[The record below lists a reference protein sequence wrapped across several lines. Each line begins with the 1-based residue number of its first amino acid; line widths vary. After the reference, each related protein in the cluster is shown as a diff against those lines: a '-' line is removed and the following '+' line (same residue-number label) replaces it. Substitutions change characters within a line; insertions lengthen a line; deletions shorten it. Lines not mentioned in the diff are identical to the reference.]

1 MKRGKA
7 KRFKAVALALLLLA
21 PWVGGDGGAD
31 PQRRCERLTRG
42 ELQSVVEFLSSDE
55 LEGRA
60 PGTRGGALAEKFMH
74 AWFQGLGLHS
84 RFQPFTLRGFR
95 LDELRL
101 NAAGREL
108 AFGEEA
114 VGSWTGGGGEFRLE
128 GGAVFAGFGIRAPRW
143 DWDDFKGADLRGKV
157 LLVRVNDPGSFL
169 PGIFMGRALTY
180 YGRWTCKV
188 EEAARAGAA
197 AVLLIHTTPSA
208 GYGWEVVRNSWSG
221 EELYLP
227 SDLEKGPAFRGWVR
241 EDALR
246 ALLRGRR
253 IDLDSLYRRSL
264 RRDFRPVDLGF
275 TVRLSGRCRSRE
287 LQARNVVAEVPG
299 SSGRSVVFS
308 AHIDHLGRDE
318 HREGD
323 GIFNG
328 AIDNGS
334 AAAALALTA
343 KVLSAAAGERRLGLI
358 FLACQAEEAGLLGSK
373 HFAAGADPDAIVATV
388 NFEST
393 PVWERSPDMF
403 AEGAQY
409 STLEEEA
416 RAVASGLGLNY
427 VPFSMPELGLFFRSD
442 QFPFARA
449 GIPAVWLS
457 AGERTASGRNRLG
470 EFFQGGAYHT
480 VGDEFDPGW
489 ELEGLRQTV
498 EIAVALAG
506 RLEAARERPRWK
518 GQPPFPIR

>member
-1 MKRGKA
+1 MKQRKA
-7 KRFKAVALALLLLA
+7 KWLAAAALALPLLA
-21 PWVGGDGGAD
+21 PLAAGDRGAD
-31 PQRRCERLTRG
+31 IQRRCERLTR
-42 ELQSVVEFLSSDE
+42 EQLQCVVEFLSSDE

-60 PGTRGGALAEKFMH
+60 PGTRGGALAESYMH
-74 AWFQGLGLHS
+74 AWFKGLGLRS
-84 RFQPFTLRGFR
+84 RFQPFALRGFQ

-101 NAAGREL
+101 NAAGRGL
-108 AFGEEA
+108 AFGEEVA
-114 VGSWTGGGGEFRLE
+114 GSWTGGDGEFRLE
-128 GGAVFAGFGIRAPRW
+128 GGAVFVGFGTRAPRW

-157 LLVRVNDPGSFL
+157 LLVRVNDPGSYL

-180 YGRWTCKV
+180 YGRWTYKV

-197 AVLLIHTTPSA
+197 AVLLIHTAPSA

-227 SDLEKGPAFRGWVR
+227 AELENGPAFRGWVR
-241 EDALR
+241 EESLR
-246 ALLRGRR
+246 GLLRGRR
-253 IDLDSLYRRSL
+253 IDLDALYRRSL

-275 TVRLSGRCRSRE
+275 PVRLSGRCRSRTLE
-287 LQARNVVAEVPG
+287 ARNVVAEIPG
-299 SSGRSVVFS
+299 TSGRSVVLS
-308 AHIDHLGRDE
+308 AHVDHLGRDA
-318 HREGD
+318 RRPGD

-334 AAAALALTA
+334 AVAALALAA
-343 KVLSAAAGERRLGLI
+343 KVLSEAGGERRLGLT

-373 HFAAGADPDAIVATV
+373 RFVAGAAPGAIVASI

-409 STLEEEA
+409 STLEEDA
-416 RAVASGLGLNY
+416 RAVASGLGLNF
-427 VPFSMPELGLFFRSD
+427 VPFSMPELGLYFRSD

-457 AGERTASGRNRLG
+457 AGERTADGRNRLG
-470 EFFQGGAYHT
+470 EFFKGGAYHT
-480 VGDEFDPGW
+480 VADEFDPGW

-498 EIAVALAG
+498 QIAVALAE
-506 RLEAARERPRWK
+506 RLEADREGPRWK
-518 GQPPFPIR
+518 GPPPFPTR

>member
-7 KRFKAVALALLLLA
+7 KWTSAMASALLLLA
-21 PWVGGDGGAD
+21 PLAGGDGVAD
-31 PQRRCERLTRG
+31 PRQRGRRLTR
-42 ELQSVVEFLSSDE
+42 EQLQAVVEFLSSDE

-60 PGTRGGALAEKFMH
+60 PGTRGGALAENFLH
-74 AWFQGLGLHS
+74 AWFKGLGLRS
-84 RFQPFTLRGFR
+84 RFQPFALRGFQ

-101 NAAGREL
+101 DAAGRGL
-108 AFGEEA
+108 AFGEEV
-114 VGSWTGGGGEFRLE
+114 VGSWTGGAGEFRLE

-157 LLVRVNDPGSFL
+157 LLVRVNDPGLFL

-197 AVLLIHTTPSA
+197 AVLLIHTAPSA

-227 SDLEKGPAFRGWVR
+227 GELEKGPAFRGWVR

-264 RRDFRPVDLGF
+264 RRGFRPVDLGF

-287 LQARNVVAEVPG
+287 LQARNVVAEIPG

-308 AHIDHLGRDE
+308 AHIDHLGRDGR
-318 HREGD
+318 REGD

-334 AAAALALTA
+334 AVAALALTA
-343 KVLSAAAGERRLGLI
+343 QVLSEAGGERRLGLT

-373 HFAAGADPDAIVATV
+373 HFVAGADTGAIVAAL

-393 PVWERSPDMF
+393 PVWGRSPDMF

-416 RAVASGLGLNY
+416 RAAAAGLGLNY
-427 VPFSMPELGLFFRSD
+427 VPFSLPELGLFFRSD

-449 GIPAVWLS
+449 GVPAAWIS
-457 AGERTASGRNRLG
+457 AGERDAAGRNRLG
-470 EFFQGGAYHT
+470 EFFRGGAYHT
-480 VGDEFDPGW
+480 VDDEFDPGW

-498 EIAVALAG
+498 EIAVALAE
-506 RLEAARERPRWK
+506 RLEAGREPPRWK
-518 GQPPFPIR
+518 GLPPFPTR